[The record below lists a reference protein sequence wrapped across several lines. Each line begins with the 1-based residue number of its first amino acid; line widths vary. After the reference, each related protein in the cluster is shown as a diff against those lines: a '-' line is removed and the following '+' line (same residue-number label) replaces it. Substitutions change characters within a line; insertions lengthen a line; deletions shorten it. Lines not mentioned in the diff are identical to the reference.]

1 MGESKVNKVLNEKI
15 EYITFD
21 EASAEHLIEDL
32 KQESFAESFILTNY
46 SIQKKMKKEFEYF
59 IIKVTKQ
66 FNDAKEIV
74 DGGK

>member
-1 MGESKVNKVLNEKI
+1 MGESKINKILTEKT

-32 KQESFAESFILTNY
+32 KQESFAEGFILTNY
-46 SIQKKMKKEFEYF
+46 SIQKKNKKEVEYF
-59 IIKVTKQ
+59 IIKATKQ
-66 FNDAKEIV
+66 FNDVKEIV